1 MKSCGYAFINTFD
14 FLEECILGLI
24 LIFFPNYW
32 LIRNKVLQRKAF
44 MLLNFVVCS
53 EGQNEDMFWKTWEM
67 GSFDVPGTAQQLGSV
82 SAALHSLPTGPIPLQ
97 PGEVAS
103 CACSVRMFPASPC
116 PSCNILISLFQPS
129 RSCQQQHL
137 EQPCPR
143 VSGSSLCF
151 RADSGIGKAGA
162 TGLGFWE
169 VLSWFMPV
177 F

>member
-1 MKSCGYAFINTFD
+1 MRSCGCAFINTCD

-44 MLLNFVVCS
+44 MLLNFMVCS
-53 EGQNEDMFWKTWEM
+53 EGQNEEKKKDKMFWKTWEM
-67 GSFDVPGTAQQLGSV
+67 GSFDVPGTAQRLGSV

-151 RADSGIGKAGA
+151 RQTVALARLEQQGLDFGK
-162 TGLGFWE
+162 F
-169 VLSWFMPV
+169 
-177 F
+177 